1 MTHDYDVLMNLPIHH
16 FYTMQNR
23 IIEIQRKARIL
34 REDMVEWGFDN
45 RNPLESDSFTI
56 PKLIQLE
63 ADLEYICE
71 EMTNI
76 EKERKEKVS
85 DESICRD

>member
-1 MTHDYDVLMNLPIHH
+1 MTYDHDVLMDLPIHH

-23 IIEIQRKARIL
+23 IMEIQRKVRIL
-34 REDMVEWGFDN
+34 REDMEAWGFDN
-45 RNPLESDSFTI
+45 RNPLKSDSFTI

-76 EKERKEKVS
+76 EKERKVKE
-85 DESICRD
+85 